1 MRNISYQENFPV
13 KRFGRMSFIVFL
25 LATSMIFFSSI
36 QSAYAAAVTIQTIP
50 AGASFVQ
57 TNRKFPL
64 KMSNCTSVNWK
75 GVTTGEV
82 VNANGD
88 VLYKGDGSFTPD
100 SSTQSKDGCY
110 AFCIYLNSKGKA
122 ATTKSDFLELTFS
135 NVGEIGGES
144 IDCVVHFD
152 YAKFSKKLGTGNF
165 LRSDGYAAVCR
176 VTNSALWI
184 STDDGCAGFAGRK
197 QIKVTTTMKYHD
209 TGEKINLPFFQA
221 IRDIDTHGNYY
232 DEAWQPGDGDDETW
246 SNDNGFEPIIHK
258 YKENTC
264 KFNTTTGRV
273 TTTGTSTSSAED
285 QIKKTGVYIRTKG
298 GKFTSTFLAGNCAAT
313 FEVYSEYSA
322 TSTLELP
329 TLAVDKE
336 TAKPKNTITYTVS
349 QKIGTF
355 YSTVMKPYDKIV
367 FTDVVPNEVTYKS
380 AKMLDGN
387 GNDITN
393 QGTLTYDSGTRTVKF
408 VMGDTW
414 RNKES
419 NYNGQTLKL
428 VISTT
433 ANRFKGSKITITNQ
447 AKVSLA
453 DAVTNDTNTV
463 KTEMDQWG
471 ILDKSNYIQLR
482 IRIPKDKDQQTE
494 AHGKPTFIFKVTGKG
509 NGKTYYDSVTFGDP
523 DESVGWTFKEDG
535 DWIVATG
542 MKTKVPEDVYTAD
555 YVQVSRFKVTAEPPM
570 VMDAENED
578 SYVLFPFEAT
588 KKTWQYYSHNNI
600 VINQLMKK

>member
-13 KRFGRMSFIVFL
+13 KKTFLRMAFAILLLAVVLIFLAGLKTPSYGATVKTISPDMTSNIVNSKNRLSIGQSTCNTTWNVGSREHAVEAAKYIPNNTISKTAKVYAIKLTAKEKANGITIGGDPVTFDFKDVGTIDGRKINCKVTINSIVFGKRVVKKPHKKEN
-25 LATSMIFFSSI
+25 SD
-36 QSAYAAAVTIQTIP
+36 
-50 AGASFVQ
+50 GFVGIC
-57 TNRKFPL
+57 
-64 KMSNCTSVNWK
+64 KMDTD
-75 GVTTGEV
+75 T
-82 VNANGD
+82 
-88 VLYKGDGSFTPD
+88 L
-100 SSTQSKDGCY
+100 
-110 AFCIYLNSKGKA
+110 
-122 ATTKSDFLELTFS
+122 
-135 NVGEIGGES
+135 EIGTTLDGGHGLHC
-144 IDCVVHFD
+144 IKTIKYTVTMT
-152 YAKFSKKLGTGNF
+152 YADN
-165 LRSDGYAAVCR
+165 
-176 VTNSALWI
+176 NSP
-184 STDDGCAGFAGRK
+184 
-197 QIKVTTTMKYHD
+197 V
-209 TGEKINLPFFQA
+209 NLPFFQA
-221 IRDIDTHGNYY
+221 VKDLDYNNTDYNYSEGW
-232 DEAWQPGDGDDETW
+232 EAGDGYEKV
-246 SNDNGFEPIIHK
+246 FYK
-258 YKENTC
+258 YPQNTC
-264 KFNTTTGRV
+264 RFSGNRVYANGPMTSDDKSMTDAGIYVNTTG
-273 TTTGTSTSSAED
+273 GTFS
-285 QIKKTGVYIRTKG
+285 G
-298 GKFTSTFLAGNCAAT
+298 TFYEGNCGT
-313 FEVYSEYSA
+313 GLELYSQYNNS

-336 TAKPKNTITYTVS
+336 TAKPKDTITYTVS

-355 YSTVMKPYDKIV
+355 YSTVLKPYDKIV
-367 FTDVVPNEVTYKS
+367 FTNVVPKEVTYKS

-393 QGTLTYDSGTRTVKF
+393 QGTLSYDSGTRTVKF

-433 ANRFKGSKITITNQ
+433 ANRFKGDKITITKQ

-463 KTEMDQWG
+463 KTEMHQISPPDPT
-471 ILDKSNYIQLR
+471 NYIQLR

-555 YVQVSRFKVTAEPPM
+555 YVQVSRFKVTADTPM

-578 SYVLFPFEAT
+578 SYALFPFEAT

>member
-1 MRNISYQENFPV
+1 M
-13 KRFGRMSFIVFL
+13 
-25 LATSMIFFSSI
+25 
-36 QSAYAAAVTIQTIP
+36 
-50 AGASFVQ
+50 
-57 TNRKFPL
+57 
-64 KMSNCTSVNWK
+64 
-75 GVTTGEV
+75 
-82 VNANGD
+82 
-88 VLYKGDGSFTPD
+88 
-100 SSTQSKDGCY
+100 
-110 AFCIYLNSKGKA
+110 
-122 ATTKSDFLELTFS
+122 
-135 NVGEIGGES
+135 
-144 IDCVVHFD
+144 
-152 YAKFSKKLGTGNF
+152 
-165 LRSDGYAAVCR
+165 RSDGYAAVCR
-176 VTNSALWI
+176 VTNSDLWI
-184 STDDGCAGFAGRK
+184 STGDGCAGFAGRK

-221 IRDIDTHGNYY
+221 VRDIDTHGKYY
-232 DEAWQPGDGDDETW
+232 DEAWQPGDGEDETW
-246 SNDNGFEPIIHK
+246 SNDNGFEPTIYK
-258 YKENTC
+258 YKDNTC

-273 TTTGTSTSSAED
+273 TTTGTSTTSAED
-285 QIKKTGVYIRTKG
+285 QIKKTGVYMRTKG
-298 GKFTSTFLAGNCAAT
+298 GKFTSTFFAGNCAAT

-336 TAKPKNTITYTVS
+336 NAKPKDTITYTVS

-355 YSTVMKPYDKIV
+355 YSTVLKPYEKIV
-367 FTDVVPNEVTYKS
+367 FTDVVPKEVTYKS

-393 QGTLTYDSGTRTVKF
+393 QGTLSYDSGTRTVKF

-453 DAVTNDTNTV
+453 DAVTNDTNIV
-463 KTEMDQWG
+463 KTKMIQPN
-471 ILDKSNYIQLR
+471 LNDKTDYIQLR
-482 IRIPKDKDQQTE
+482 VRIPKDKDQQTE

-509 NGKTYYDSVTFGDP
+509 TGKTYYDSVTFGDP

-555 YVQVSRFKVTAEPPM
+555 YVQVSRFKVTAETPIPM

>member
-13 KRFGRMSFIVFL
+13 KKTFLRMAFAILL
-25 LATSMIFFSSI
+25 LAVALIFLSGLKTPSYG
-36 QSAYAAAVTIQTIP
+36 ATVKTIP
-50 AGASFVQ
+50 PDMTSNIANKE
-57 TNRKFPL
+57 NRLSIGLSTVHTSWNIGTRKHKLAVAEDHENKTTSDTAKVYCIKLTDKEKSNGFTL
-64 KMSNCTSVNWK
+64 KNDPITFAFKDVGTIDGRKINCTVTVNSITFGGRFYK
-75 GVTTGEV
+75 NP
-82 VNANGD
+82 NAEEN
-88 VLYKGDGSFTPD
+88 
-100 SSTQSKDGCY
+100 KDGYVGICRMDTKNLEFGTTLNGGHGLHCY
-110 AFCIYLNSKGKA
+110 KTIKYTVKM
-122 ATTKSDFLELTFS
+122 T
-135 NVGEIGGES
+135 
-144 IDCVVHFD
+144 
-152 YAKFSKKLGTGNF
+152 YADNDSP
-165 LRSDGYAAVCR
+165 
-176 VTNSALWI
+176 
-184 STDDGCAGFAGRK
+184 
-197 QIKVTTTMKYHD
+197 
-209 TGEKINLPFFQA
+209 INLPFFQA
-221 IRDIDTHGNYY
+221 VRDLDYNNTKYNYSEGW
-232 DEAWQPGDGDDETW
+232 EAGDGYE
-246 SNDNGFEPIIHK
+246 SVFYK
-258 YKENTC
+258 YPGNTCTFKENAVYANGPVVDGTNSMT
-264 KFNTTTGRV
+264 KAGIYVNTTK
-273 TTTGTSTSSAED
+273 GTFSGTFYEGNCGTELELYSQYNNSTS
-285 QIKKTGVYIRTKG
+285 
-298 GKFTSTFLAGNCAAT
+298 N
-313 FEVYSEYSA
+313 
-322 TSTLELP
+322 LELP

-336 TAKPKNTITYTVS
+336 TAKPKDTITYTVS

-355 YSTVMKPYDKIV
+355 YSTVLKPYDKIV

-393 QGTLTYDSGTRTVKF
+393 QGTLSYDNGTRTVKF

-463 KTEMDQWG
+463 KTKMIQPD
-471 ILDKSNYIQLR
+471 LNDKTDYIQLQ
-482 IRIPKDKDQQTE
+482 IRISKDKDQQTE

-509 NGKTYYDSVTFGDP
+509 SGKTYYDSVTFGNP
-523 DESVGWTFKEDG
+523 DESFGWTFKEDG

-578 SYVLFPFEAT
+578 SYILFPFEAT